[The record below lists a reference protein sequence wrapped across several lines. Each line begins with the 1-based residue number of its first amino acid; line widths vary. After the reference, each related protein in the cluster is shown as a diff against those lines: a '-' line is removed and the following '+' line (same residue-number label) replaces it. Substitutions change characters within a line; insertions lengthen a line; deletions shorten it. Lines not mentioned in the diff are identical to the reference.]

1 MSRADSDDNPI
12 IKFYVDAHI
21 AKQLTIQLRFKRVDV
36 VRCQELG
43 FGDESDLFHF
53 EYASREKRT
62 IVTSDTDFFNLAN
75 KWQSEGR
82 FHAGVVYIAHEQKD
96 NIGLLVS
103 ELVFL
108 HEAVLAGAATLDN
121 DVYNKVIFVG

>member
-1 MSRADSDDNPI
+1 MAEPEDNPK

-21 AKQLTIQLRFKRVDV
+21 AKQLTTQLRLKQVDV

-43 FGDESDLFHF
+43 FEDESDSFHF
-53 EYASREKRT
+53 EYAALEKRT
-62 IVTSDTDFFNLAN
+62 IVSSDTDFLNMAN
-75 KWQSEGR
+75 DWRNKGR
-82 FHAGVVYIAHEQKD
+82 FHAGVAYIAHEKKD

-121 DVYNKVIFVG
+121 DVYNKVIFVV